1 MSLIR
6 DRLDRALRERGPGLR
21 TVGSSIPRELPD
33 AYGLAASLM
42 LPPGTV
48 ESESRGEVLSG
59 PGFCSWCKSALG
71 SSESDSL
78 WIGGATC
85 DQMRR
90 CLELAGRKSGSPP
103 AVIHVPK
110 TRTAEAE
117 AFYLGELGWLA
128 ADLEKRAGR
137 RPSDRELRFVIETHN
152 EKRRLMREARPKLR
166 GGDFLSLV
174 LLDGLLAAADMIDLL
189 KRGIPASFPS
199 EGVPVMLAGS
209 PSAPAD
215 IRWLDILESLG
226 LTVVADATSTGDR
239 SIDFDVAAGGDPLM
253 DLARAYA
260 GKPPCAW
267 ARPNDAFYDY
277 AASLVRRRGARAVLW
292 RSWRGCDI
300 WSLEAPRAVRKL
312 GLPLLALD
320 MTFGDIDSARIRTRV
335 EAFAEELR

>member
-6 DRLDRALRERGPGLR
+6 DRLDRALRERRPGLR

-33 AYGLAASLM
+33 AYGLAAPLM

-103 AVIHVPK
+103 VVIHVPK

-128 ADLEKRAGR
+128 AELEKRAGR
-137 RPSDRELRFVIETHN
+137 RPSDRELRLVIETHN

-166 GGDFLSLV
+166 GGDFLSLA
-174 LLDGLLAAADMIDLL
+174 LLDGLLAAAEMLDLL

-209 PSAPAD
+209 PSTPAD

-239 SIDFDVAAGGDPLM
+239 SIDFDVAAGGDPL
-253 DLARAYA
+253 RTWP
-260 GKPPCAW
+260 GRTP
-267 ARPNDAFYDY
+267 
-277 AASLVRRRGARAVLW
+277 ASLPAPGSGPTTPSMTMPPPWPAGAAPAPSSGGPGAAAISGASRRPGPSGSLGS
-292 RSWRGCDI
+292 RSWP
-300 WSLEAPRAVRKL
+300 S
-312 GLPLLALD
+312 
-320 MTFGDIDSARIRTRV
+320 T
-335 EAFAEELR
+335 